1 LEEVQVDQQIN
12 LLARLKMAVQVAEHL
27 GRRVLVQEPELLGKD
42 LEVELKMT
50 EQQDRSLAAVAG
62 EVQQQ
67 DRADHLAPVHLV
79 HIVELL
85 QFMLQVVMVKELQ
98 TLSTQTW
105 LEVRTQETVAM
116 AQRMEQVLHLLA
128 PEGLESSYSVI
139 LIVMQQQQA
148 LQVVQQSRLQVVITY
163 IHGPVQVQ

>member
-1 LEEVQVDQQIN
+1 VQVDKRIN
-12 LLARLKMAVQVAEHL
+12 LLALLKMVVQVAAHL
-27 GRRVLVQEPELLGKD
+27 GLQVLLQEPELLDKD
-42 LEVELKMT
+42 LAAARKMMEV
-50 EQQDRSLAAVAG
+50 QDRSLAAVAG

-128 PEGLESSYSVI
+128 PVVRVSSYSVI
-139 LIVMQQQQA
+139 LIVMQQQ
-148 LQVVQQSRLQVVITY
+148 
-163 IHGPVQVQ
+163 